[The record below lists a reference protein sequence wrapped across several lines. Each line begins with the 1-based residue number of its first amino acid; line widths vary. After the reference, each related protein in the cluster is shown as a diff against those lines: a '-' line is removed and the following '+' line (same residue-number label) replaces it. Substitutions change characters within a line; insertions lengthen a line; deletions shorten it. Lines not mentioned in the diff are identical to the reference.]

1 MIIIYSRWGWL
12 MKPAVYEA
20 EAKKCEANHGKT
32 DIK

>member
-1 MIIIYSRWGWL
+1 
-12 MKPAVYEA
+12 MKPAVYEAEAEA